1 MKKFKVLLVS
11 SVLCAGC
18 SFSALA
24 QVAAVV
30 EPGAGFTAAISTSIA
45 NQISQWMTAI
55 DTLYSN
61 YDQVMNTITMI
72 EQNYETIKKATER
85 MKNIDWENIQWDGD
99 FDIRNDIKNANARV
113 NRFLTQA
120 RKIEETITRG
130 NIPIGNNVYSIADLC
145 GASKDGKRNIASA
158 FKDYIEFY
166 EENFKSIGNAL
177 AGELSQKQRIA
188 IMQKYGISPA
198 NFLMV
203 QKSEAAVRD
212 GIAKAMGKVKEE
224 ARQLMDMEKEKEV
237 SAIMEGAFSS
247 IDADGNITQGA
258 TNEALLRLID
268 VLIARIDRLDKE
280 MQDANKLQADI
291 QSTKIALNETEK
303 KAADTAREN
312 EKAMNSRMSDS
323 FHVSSQNNRR

>member
-45 NQISQWMTAI
+45 NQISQWTTAI

-145 GASKDGKRNIASA
+145 GASKDGTRNIASA
-158 FKDYIEFY
+158 FKDYMEFY

-177 AGELSQKQRIA
+177 AGNLSQKQRIA

-212 GIAKAMGKVKEE
+212 GIAKAMGKAKNEAEKLAEE
-224 ARQLMDMEKEKEV
+224 QKEV
-237 SAIMEGAFSS
+237 SAIIEAADGTR
-247 IDADGNITQGA
+247 DEDGNITQGA

-268 VLIARIDRLDKE
+268 VLIDRIAKLEKE

-312 EKAMNSRMSDS
+312 EKVMNSRMSDS

>member
-18 SFSALA
+18 GFSALS

-45 NQISQWMTAI
+45 NQISQWTTAI

-99 FDIRNDIKNANARV
+99 WDIRNDMKNANARA
-113 NRFLTQA
+113 NRLLTQA
-120 RKIEETITRG
+120 RRIEDTIAKG
-130 NIPIGNNVYSIADLC
+130 NVPIGNQVYSIADLC

-158 FKDYIEFY
+158 FKDYMEFY
-166 EENFKSIGNAL
+166 EENFKAIGKAL
-177 AGELSQKQRIA
+177 EGELTQKQRLA
-188 IMQKYGISPA
+188 IMMKYGISPA

-247 IDADGNITQGA
+247 MDADGNITQGA

-268 VLIARIDRLDKE
+268 VLITRIDRLEKE

-291 QSTKIALNETEK
+291 QDTKLALNEAEK
-303 KAADTAREN
+303 KAGQSIKEN
-312 EKAMNSRMSDS
+312 ERAMNSRMSDS
-323 FHVSSQNNRR
+323 FYVSGQN